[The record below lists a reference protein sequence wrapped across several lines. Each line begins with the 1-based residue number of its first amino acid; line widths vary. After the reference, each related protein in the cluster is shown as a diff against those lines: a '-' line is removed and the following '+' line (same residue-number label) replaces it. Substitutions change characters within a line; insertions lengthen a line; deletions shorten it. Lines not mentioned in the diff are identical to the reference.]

1 MATQQL
7 TTTVSGN
14 SISVDDNFSIIGKKV
29 SVELDSANPVSVSV
43 AAGSINAPALQT
55 YLNRPEAKAVLAE
68 LFSLSSSGTGVTQ
81 LSGADVW
88 ELTQTG
94 SLTWAFNSNVPYFE
108 SLLTGESLTLTYHLV
123 AQDSL
128 GNEITQD
135 IPVQI
140 TGETKIINAATQNGV
155 IADLLATV
163 AVEGI
168 AATLTVTTEA
178 NTTLGIFDG
187 STDITSSF
195 STDIIGNQSGED
207 GFTQGIWTVIFSPTS
222 NAYYGKNLTVKS
234 TSTDKTTIY
243 DSVSNLVL
251 NLMGDSTAP
260 AAPTITETSGNLSD
274 GFINAA
280 EVSNAKFRVTLPI
293 YGSRAVIGDDVKLF
307 GATSTQSHV
316 LIVND
321 ITNGYVDFD
330 LASVFS
336 SGSDGFKSLT
346 ATITDI
352 AGNISS
358 VSVRY
363 TFTLD
368 KTAPAVS
375 SVAVAGANLTDGL
388 NAAEVVAGT
397 SFQVSLPTSSV
408 GDKIELLLDGK
419 SFAVP
424 KITTF
429 NSVSSNP
436 ITTTFT
442 VLKTDLGNDGTKS
455 ITAITTDIAGNKSS
469 VSSAITFT
477 LDTTA
482 PSVPI
487 LTLQE
492 TGIINDRITS
502 NGNILISGVDQVLGT
517 TWQYSLDSATTW
529 SSAQS
534 YTSSNLTLTGDGT
547 KNVLIRQIN
556 AVGNSS
562 LSSQPLSFI
571 LDTQE
576 PAAPTIAEI
585 GTTHLTD
592 GKMNADEAISTNFRV
607 SLQGAGT
614 QAPVVGDTVKLW
626 LNSSVSKTITLGSGN
641 ITAGFVD
648 FTLVTTDLGSDSDK
662 SITAT
667 VTDAAGNVSS
677 AATLPNF
684 TLITALPI
692 APTLALDVDTGKA
705 GDKITSVGRV
715 VVSSLGANTTWQYS
729 IDNGSHWTTGSG
741 SKFTVT
747 GDGNKTVLARQT
759 DSAGNISAQNSLSFV
774 LDTNAPITLTANRAE
789 LSDSLV
795 NFSEANSGVS
805 FRVNLIGDVVL
816 GDIVSLLLKD
826 NVTPLEIKTINNTN
840 IGLGYVDFS
849 VSKTQLELG
858 SEGTK
863 SITAQLLNAGTTT
876 TTSPIVFTL
885 DTIAPLTSPSIV
897 TPSSLSDSWLNNTES
912 ASTFFKVNLPTD
924 AVVGD
929 SVSLLI
935 KQNDSTTISKTQIL
949 SSLNISNQSVDF
961 TVLKADLGATDGSK
975 SLTAKVTDIAGNS
988 SNLSTALPFVLDT
1001 VAPTSSIATSSFDFW
1016 NSSLA
1021 SKSIQ
1026 INLGTTATVNDTV
1039 KLLLNGVSFKKVTS
1053 TISSGSVSIEV
1064 LRTDLGSDG
1073 VKSLTTII
1081 SDVAGNKSSASAALT
1096 FTLDSTIPSAPT
1108 LSEYG
1113 STDLFDGLMNNAEA
1127 ATTTFRATLP
1137 TLGSRAVAGDKI
1149 QLFGATPTKKN
1160 GVELT
1165 TNEIANGVA
1174 LTADDITNGYVDFTV
1189 LQAGLGSDDVKKLL
1203 TSKITD
1209 NAGNV
1214 GSVSSPITF
1223 TLDTTAPVIPTFA
1236 TVAALSDGKLN
1247 NLEAVNTVFQ
1257 VNLTAAARGDKVEL
1271 LLKDGSSNAGSFGI
1285 PKIVTLVSDI
1295 TNSSVNFT
1303 VTKSDLGADGSK
1315 SITAVIT
1322 DLAGN
1327 KTTSAP
1333 TTFELKATLP
1343 TTPQLRFT
1351 DTGIAATDSIT
1362 NNPLVNVGQL
1372 LSGTSTSWQW
1382 QYVTDGT
1389 NWNTGSGTSF
1399 SVTDNG
1405 TKSILVRQTDTAG
1418 NISNV
1423 SNLNFTYDG
1432 TKPNTPTLTETTN
1445 YSADTFINKVEAV
1458 NIAFRV
1464 ALNST
1469 IANTVNVGDKVELL
1483 LGVAP
1488 FSTPKL
1494 ITISDADRTKGYVD
1508 FTVLQNDFNGDS
1520 AVVNDKS
1527 ITAKITD
1534 IAGNSSTSSAV
1545 TFTLD
1550 TFATNAPTVA
1560 EFSSSKLSDGKLN
1573 YNETIANTSFRVALP
1588 TSGVAA
1594 LTGDKVELLLNG
1606 ASFSTPKFLVL
1617 GQGVNNSALDFSLL
1631 KADLGADGDK
1641 VLTAVITDKAG
1652 NTSSLSSAVNFKLKA
1667 ILPATPA
1674 VSEFGT
1680 TYLSDNVLNNTESTS
1695 VVFQASFPKDTL
1707 TVGDKIELLL
1717 GASSIKSATLNTT
1730 DISNGYANFTV
1741 VQTDL
1746 GLYGN
1751 KVLTAKITDTFG
1763 NVSATSKAV
1772 EFVLNTSTDTTNF
1785 RVELPT
1791 WLGVSGNEVE
1801 LLLDGKS
1808 FNDSNKPSSV
1818 ILGSNST
1825 SVDFKILT
1833 STVGTKKLTSVI
1845 TDATSAHNRYYLDS
1859 SFSVASTGIKT
1870 TITTII
1876 AKSSAEVLQ
1885 SKTVTTV
1892 TDDKGYLKT
1901 TIQEYDAVNTLS
1913 KTTVKESVKSTVT
1926 QDSVTTISIDTTG
1939 LFGEVISVGTN
1950 SQTAYKIIERDGS
1963 TTTYYLNNTTD
1974 HPLVNYTNT
1983 TLNTNTTSVKFYS
1996 NVGAFLSR
2004 TDTTLASATMLISHY
2019 NSANVLTDSVLINGV
2034 KTTTKNASGGVIN
2047 ISIDTT
2053 TLKAVPDSYDAN
2065 LVNYTDGNTTYTL
2078 DTSKVL
2084 VKYSVAAASVLSSGV
2099 TVTTS
2104 QIYNNLGLKI
2114 GDGKLSTQNTHSSYT
2129 ETTTEQNNNGSTVTN
2144 TVINDGY
2151 KISSVALYDTGGTLL
2166 SSQQIDGIKTTSFN
2180 AAGVVTSIAIN
2191 VGGLNYSTVDGY
2203 NVYSVSDSSGSTNS
2217 YYLQNNALVKY
2228 SSTQTSSDGVN
2239 HTIKTVSRF
2248 DNLGIFTDKSVSVAS
2263 TQNGYITST
2272 TKDYNAQGVLTGSS
2286 QTDGI
2291 KTTIYGAIGNVI
2303 LISIDTTGLTGT
2315 KTTDGTA
2322 YTDVINNAT
2331 YYLNTLNVLT
2341 SYSVSKKT
2349 GSIETSGSLITNTF
2363 SYNATGILTSS
2374 SVTETTTQTTTI
2386 NRYNALGILQDKTEV
2401 DGRKT
2406 TLYNNQ
2412 GQVQNITIDVTG
2424 LTGTPDAADSTRT
2437 NYTVS
2442 SGVNTIVVY
2451 SLDSIQALV
2460 KYTIS
2465 KTTVISDTH
2474 SSLLNV
2480 ANYNARGLLIGSSS
2494 ITILNNV
2501 EHVTWLSTLTY
2512 SSAGKLASV
2521 IDNYDND
2528 GVQTSTTKNYDTS
2541 GNLSSSSKT
2550 EGIKTTFYN
2559 ANGVFVNAQINVSGL
2574 KVITQKV
2581 ITQNSIY
2588 SSTDSNGVE
2597 TIYTVT
2603 TGNILVKYDINQYSE
2618 NLIGDVTHYVTNTQ
2632 TFDPNGQLT
2641 GSKVTDQS
2649 TVNTHNFT
2657 TIKQYGN
2664 TGLFVSETKIE
2675 DKMTTV
2681 FDANN
2686 TITSVTFDATGLTPE
2701 STTVDN
2707 LKVYKQESDN
2717 GTYRF
2722 YLNGTS
2728 LTKYS
2733 LSTSTT
2739 STNNG
2744 ITHNT
2749 TNTNTFSNNGILT
2762 STNDVIVDSYTT
2774 EGVLRT
2780 ISTESNNVI
2789 NAGGTSTQTTRY
2801 LNDGILTSTTV
2812 TNYSATG
2819 NLVDKTQT
2827 VGHKITAFDSAGKI
2841 TRVSIDVA
2849 PTSGSYTDTS
2859 NGTIY
2864 YADSTP
2870 SNGSYTLLR
2879 YSLTKTTDR
2888 THYSTTTYNINDI
2901 EIGRLNVDGT
2911 KTLETT
2917 INYNVD
2923 GSRIET
2929 ITSNIDGHITSSK
2942 LTYNGNGV
2950 LTEHTE
2956 TVGIRTDYFDP
2967 TTGVLQRITINV
2979 TDLTGTSFKDVDTTY
2994 THVSGSNV
3002 VTSFQ
3007 TTTTSDSSTFNNLG
3021 VLIAKLHT
3029 ETGKSSSMVLNDNG
3043 TKTITDTTIL
3053 DGKTFISTVI
3063 RNVSDD
3069 SVASSSQSDGIKTT
3083 FYKAAGAVDHISVNV
3098 AAIETA
3104 TYELTD
3110 SSGVKTKY
3118 YVNYGSTSVHTDGV
3132 LNSYTVTQNPYIYTD
3147 ATTGKQQT
3155 VTASKT
3161 FNASNVETG
3170 NSILNTVKIG
3180 TTEKAW
3186 SNFTSDTTSAGLTT
3200 TTFLWIDET
3209 KKGFS
3214 VNQYDASNNNTGSIF
3229 AKSVY
3234 TSSSST
3240 DLKSVSIDVTKNL
3253 VSDLASS
3260 DTGGKVTYTVSHT
3273 LKTTIDTQ
3281 TAYGSS
3287 LTAASTTTSDVVLL
3301 VGTTTRYGVFDLTAT
3316 KPIHFVDAVTTGVDT
3331 EHKIDNWYL
3340 SKMTA
3345 TTSIVNVA
3353 TGDNKLIEMAAG
3365 NYTIKD
3371 FKLGDVL
3378 YFPSTPTATTLINS
3392 STTDGEIKIDVTF
3405 NAVIA
3410 HITLTGI
3417 SNDTDA
3423 SVGNID
3429 MTNFNTI
3436 FGFGT
3441 SPII

>member
-1 MATQQL
+1 MATQL

-14 SISVDDNFSIIGKKV
+14 SISVDDNFSTIEKV
-29 SVELDSANPVSVSV
+29 SLELDSANPVFVSV
-43 AAGSINAPALQT
+43 VNGSVNAPALQA
-55 YLNRPEAKAVLAE
+55 YLNRSEAKAVLAE

-88 ELTQTG
+88 ELTQAG

-123 AQDSL
+123 AHDSL

-140 TGETKIINAATQNGV
+140 VGETKIINVATQNGV
-155 IADLLATV
+155 VADSSV
-163 AVEGI
+163 SIEGI
-168 AATLTVTTEA
+168 PATLTVTTEA
-178 NTTLGIFDG
+178 NTTLKIFDG

-222 NAYYGKNLTVKS
+222 SAYYGKSLTLKS
-234 TSTDKTTIY
+234 TSSNGVTIY
-243 DSVSNLVL
+243 DSKSVDSKSANLTLV
-251 NLMGDSTAP
+251 MTDSIPP
-260 AAPTITETSGNLSD
+260 AAPTITETGSTKLSD
-274 GFINAA
+274 GIM
-280 EVSNAKFRVTLPI
+280 
-293 YGSRAVIGDDVKLF
+293 
-307 GATSTQSHV
+307 
-316 LIVND
+316 
-321 ITNGYVDFD
+321 
-330 LASVFS
+330 
-336 SGSDGFKSLT
+336 
-346 ATITDI
+346 
-352 AGNISS
+352 
-358 VSVRY
+358 
-363 TFTLD
+363 
-368 KTAPAVS
+368 
-375 SVAVAGANLTDGL
+375 
-388 NAAEVVAGT
+388 
-397 SFQVSLPTSSV
+397 
-408 GDKIELLLDGK
+408 
-419 SFAVP
+419 
-424 KITTF
+424 
-429 NSVSSNP
+429 
-436 ITTTFT
+436 
-442 VLKTDLGNDGTKS
+442 
-455 ITAITTDIAGNKSS
+455 
-469 VSSAITFT
+469 
-477 LDTTA
+477 
-482 PSVPI
+482 
-487 LTLQE
+487 
-492 TGIINDRITS
+492 
-502 NGNILISGVDQVLGT
+502 
-517 TWQYSLDSATTW
+517 
-529 SSAQS
+529 
-534 YTSSNLTLTGDGT
+534 
-547 KNVLIRQIN
+547 N
-556 AVGNSS
+556 AV
-562 LSSQPLSFI
+562 
-571 LDTQE
+571 
-576 PAAPTIAEI
+576 
-585 GTTHLTD
+585 
-592 GKMNADEAISTNFRV
+592 EAISTNFRV
-607 SLQGAGT
+607 SLSTTGSRA
-614 QAPVVGDTVKLW
+614 VIGDIVKLS
-626 LNSSVSKTITLGSGN
+626 LNGSVSKSLTLSSGN
-641 ITAGFVD
+641 ISAGFVD

-677 AATLPNF
+677 AATLPTF
-684 TLITALPI
+684 KLITALPT
-692 APTLALDVDTGKA
+692 APTLALDVDTGKST
-705 GDKITSVGRV
+705 DNITSVGRV
-715 VVSSLGANTTWQYS
+715 VISSLGASASWEYS
-729 IDNGSHWTTGSG
+729 LNSGSHWTTGSG

-747 GDGNKTVLARQT
+747 GDGNKTVLARQI
-759 DSAGNISAQNSLSFV
+759 DSAGNISPQTASFNFV

-795 NFSEANSGVS
+795 NLSEANAGVS

-816 GDIVSLLLKD
+816 GDTVSLLLGG
-826 NVTPLEIKTINNTN
+826 NAFNTPISQTISNQN
-840 IGLGYVDFS
+840 LSDGYVDFS
-849 VSKTQLELG
+849 VSKTQLG
-858 SEGTK
+858 SEGIK
-863 SITAQLLNAGTTT
+863 SITAKLVDATNNTTL
-876 TTSPIVFTL
+876 TSPIAFTL
-885 DTIAPLTSPSIV
+885 DTIAPTAPSIAEH
-897 TPSSLSDSWLNNTES
+897 SSSTDLNDGKMNDVESVSTTFQVSLLNTG
-912 ASTFFKVNLPTD
+912 

-929 SVSLLI
+929 KVELLI
-935 KQNDSTTISKTQIL
+935 GG
-949 SSLNISNQSVDF
+949 SSFSSAKVITLGTLNITNGYVDF
-961 TVLKADLGATDGSK
+961 TVVKNDLGIDGSK
-975 SLTAKVTDIAGNS
+975 SLTAKVTDIAGNAGVA
-988 SNLSTALPFVLDT
+988 NGALTFILDT
-1001 VAPTSSIATSSFDFW
+1001 VAPVPSSI
-1016 NSSLA
+1016 
-1021 SKSIQ
+1021 
-1026 INLGTTATVNDTV
+1026 TVDTV
-1039 KLLLNGVSFKKVTS
+1039 LADSFLNSAEVVSAIPFKVSFNALDSSDTVQLWLNGVLINKSPT
-1053 TISSGSVSIEV
+1053 TIDVSNHV
-1064 LRTDLGSDG
+1064 ATFNLTKTDLGSDG
-1073 VKSLTTII
+1073 FKSLSATLID
-1081 SDVAGNKSSASAALT
+1081 SAGNTNVLATPLT
-1096 FTLDSTIPSAPT
+1096 FTLDSTVPSAPT

-1149 QLFGATPTKKN
+1149 QLFGATPTQN
-1160 GVELT
+1160 NVELT
-1165 TNEIANGVA
+1165 ATN
-1174 LTADDITNGYVDFTV
+1174 ITNGYVDFTV
-1189 LQAGLGSDDVKKLL
+1189 LQENLGSDGVKSL

-1209 NAGNV
+1209 KAGNV

-1236 TVAALSDGKLN
+1236 TVAVLSDGKLN

-1257 VNLTAAARGDKVEL
+1257 VNLTAAAKGDKVEL
-1271 LLKDGSSNAGSFGI
+1271 LLKDGLLNLGSFGI

-1303 VTKSDLGADGSK
+1303 VTKSDLGTDGSK
-1315 SITAVIT
+1315 ELTAIIT

-1327 KTTSAP
+1327 KTTSAA
-1333 TTFELKATLP
+1333 TTFDLKATLP
-1343 TTPQLRFT
+1343 TTPTLSFT
-1351 DTGIAATDSIT
+1351 DTGIATDSIT

-1458 NIAFRV
+1458 NTTFRV

-1483 LGVAP
+1483 LGGAS

-1508 FTVLQNDFNGDS
+1508 FTVLKTDLGNDDNKF
-1520 AVVNDKS
+1520 

-1550 TFATNAPTVA
+1550 TVATNAPTVT
-1560 EFSSSKLSDGKLN
+1560 EVTSTKLIDGKLN
-1573 YNETIANTSFRVALP
+1573 YDETTTNTSFRVALP
-1588 TSGVAA
+1588 TSGILA
-1594 LTGDKVELLLNG
+1594 LTDDKVELLLNG
-1606 ASFSTPKFLVL
+1606 ASFSTKKTLVSGDL
-1617 GQGVNNSALDFSLL
+1617 TNRYIDFSLS
-1631 KADLGADGDK
+1631 KADLGTDGDK

-1652 NTSSLSSAVNFKLKA
+1652 NSSSQSSAVNFKLKA
-1667 ILPATPA
+1667 TLPATPA

-1680 TYLSDNVLNNTESTS
+1680 TYLSDNVLNNAEAIST
-1695 VVFQASFPKDTL
+1695 VFQVSFPKNTL
-1707 TVGDKIELLL
+1707 SVGDKVELLL
-1717 GASSIKSATLNTT
+1717 GGSSFSITKISTLDATA
-1730 DISNGYANFTV
+1730 ISNGYANFTV
-1741 VQTDL
+1741 LEADYS
-1746 GLYGN
+1746 GDGN
-1751 KVLTAKITDTFG
+1751 KALTAKITDTFG
-1763 NVSATSKAV
+1763 NISAASKAV
-1772 EFVLNTSTDTTNF
+1772 EFVLNTSTTTTNF

-1791 WLGVSGNEVE
+1791 SLAISGNKVEV
-1801 LLLDGKS
+1801 LLDGQS
-1808 FNDSNKPSSV
+1808 FNDSVNPSSV

-1825 SVDFKILT
+1825 SVNFKILT

-1913 KTTVKESVKSTVT
+1913 KTTVKESVKTTVT
-1926 QDSVTTISIDTTG
+1926 QDSVTTISINTTG
-1939 LFGEVISVGTN
+1939 LVGDVGTTY
-1950 SQTAYKIIERDGS
+1950 TAYKIIERDGS

-1974 HPLVNYTNT
+1974 QQLVNYTNT
-1983 TLNTNTTSVKFYS
+1983 VLNTNTTSVKFYS

-2004 TDTTLASATMLISHY
+2004 TDTTLVAATTLINHY
-2019 NSANVLTDSVLINGV
+2019 NSANVLTDSVLIDGV
-2034 KTTTKNASGGVIN
+2034 KTTTKNSNGAVTN

-2053 TLKAVPDSYDAN
+2053 TLTGVSYSYDEN
-2065 LVNYTDGNTTYTL
+2065 LVNYTDGSTTYTL

-2084 VKYSVAAASVLSSGV
+2084 VKYSVATTASVLSSGV
-2099 TVTTS
+2099 TVTIS
-2104 QIYNNLGLKI
+2104 QIYNNLGVKI
-2114 GDGKLSTQNTHSSYT
+2114 GDGKLSTQDTHSNYT
-2129 ETTTEQNNNGSTVTN
+2129 ETTTVQNSNGSTVTN

-2203 NVYSVSDSSGSTNS
+2203 NVYSVSDSSGGTNS
-2217 YYLQNNALVKY
+2217 YYLKANALIKY
-2228 SSTQTSSDGVN
+2228 SSTQTSSSVNTDGVN

-2291 KTTIYGAIGNVI
+2291 KTTIYGATGNVI

-2341 SYSVSKKT
+2341 SYSVSKQT
-2349 GSIETSGSLITNTF
+2349 GSIAASGSLITNTF
-2363 SYNATGILTSS
+2363 SYDAKGILTSS
-2374 SVTETTTQTTTI
+2374 SVTEATAQTTTI

-2451 SLDSIQALV
+2451 SLDSIQALLG
-2460 KYTIS
+2460 YTIS
-2465 KTTVISDTH
+2465 KTTTISDTN
-2474 SSLLNV
+2474 SLLNI
-2480 ANYNARGLLIGSSS
+2480 ANYNAKGLLIGSSS
-2494 ITILNNV
+2494 ITISDNV

-2550 EGIKTTFYN
+2550 EGIKTNFYN

-2574 KVITQKV
+2574 KV

-2618 NLIGDVTHYVTNTQ
+2618 NLVGDVTHYVTNTQ

-2686 TITSVTFDATGLTPE
+2686 TITSVTFNATGLT
-2701 STTVDN
+2701 STADGS
-2707 LKVYKQESDN
+2707 YIQESDN

-2722 YLNGTS
+2722 YLSGTS

-2744 ITHNT
+2744 ITHKT
-2749 TNTNTFSNNGILT
+2749 TNTNTFSNKGILT

-2789 NAGGTSTQTTRY
+2789 NTAGTSTQTTRY

-2819 NLVDKTQT
+2819 NVLDKTQT
-2827 VGHKITAFDSAGKI
+2827 IGHKITAFDNAGKI

-2879 YSLTKTTDR
+2879 YSLTKTTDS

-2911 KTLETT
+2911 KRLETN
-2917 INYNVD
+2917 IAYNSD
-2923 GSRIET
+2923 GSKVET
-2929 ITSNIDGHITSSK
+2929 NTSTIDGYITSSK
-2942 LTYNGNGV
+2942 LTYNGNGG

-2967 TTGVLQRITINV
+2967 TTGTLTKIMTNGATIE
-2979 TDLTGTSFKDVDTTY
+2979 TTTEGTTTY
-2994 THVSGSNV
+2994 TIDSNKNV
-3002 VTSFQ
+3002 ISFQ
-3007 TTTTSDSSTFNNLG
+3007 TTTTSDSNTFNNLG
-3021 VLIAKLHT
+3021 VLTAKLHT

-3053 DGKTFISTVI
+3053 DGKIFISTVI

-3069 SVASSSQSDGIKTT
+3069 SVVSSSQSDGIKTT
-3083 FYKAAGAVDHISVNV
+3083 
-3098 AAIETA
+3098 
-3104 TYELTD
+3104 TYNANGVVTDVSIDVLTKGTGTYSLTD
-3110 SSGVKTKY
+3110 SSGVQTDYYVTSNALTKY
-3118 YVNYGSTSVHTDGV
+3118 V
-3132 LNSYTVTQNPYIYTD
+3132 VTQNPYIYTD
-3147 ATTGKQQT
+3147 AAGKQQT

-3170 NSILNTVKIG
+3170 NSILNTVTVTKTESNVTT

-3186 SNFTSDTTSAGLTT
+3186 SNFTSDTTSTGLTT

-3234 TSSSST
+3234 TSGSST
-3240 DLKSVSIDVTKNL
+3240 DLKSVSIDVTKALLTADNL
-3253 VSDLASS
+3253 ETSGTD
-3260 DTGGKVTYTVSHT
+3260 KITYTVSHT
-3273 LKTTIDTQ
+3273 LKDTTTPDTQ

-3287 LTAASTTTSDVVLL
+3287 LTAASTTISDVVLL
-3301 VGTTTRYGVFDLTAT
+3301 VGTTTRYGIFDLINTA
-3316 KPIHFVDAVTTGVDT
+3316 PIHFVDTTTTTDSVVT

-3340 SKMTA
+3340 SKLTA
-3345 TTSIVNVA
+3345 TTANTNDVSSS
-3353 TGDNKLIEMAAG
+3353 NKLIDITTAG
-3365 NYTIKD
+3365 DYAISG

-3423 SVGNID
+3423 SVGIND
-3429 MTNFNTI
+3429 ATAMTNFNTI